1 MSSKLCFNKKKNHH
15 QWLLIKIC
23 RSQSKSISEVI
34 NADLFG
40 LQCYASNCQTQTR
53 TAHSKSFK
61 ILCGKGKKK
70 TTKWLYVKKKA
81 WIWNWIILS
90 LSKPHLFLAQRNS
103 NLTICLRNRNALLH
117 ICFSGAC
124 FIDWEL
130 LLSHHFFLWLP
141 LDVQLPHCLHQ
152 IKNETWLTSSS
163 VHLPPVPHHPA
174 LFLVLALLNCSTW
187 KLL

>member
-1 MSSKLCFNKKKNHH
+1 MQIYSAYSVMPQTVK
-15 QWLLIKIC
+15 
-23 RSQSKSISEVI
+23 RRP
-34 NADLFG
+34 G
-40 LQCYASNCQTQTR
+40 LHTLKASR
-53 TAHSKSFK
+53 FFVER
-61 ILCGKGKKK
+61 GKK
-70 TTKWLYVKKKA
+70 TMKWLYVKKKA